1 MVEETIAAGF
11 IQGMVNYAL
20 SLDVSQR
27 HLFEDIEVSMTD
39 LTVQDSRLPLST
51 ASKLWNNAT
60 SLSNDPAFS
69 VHFGE
74 SSACSDMSII
84 GMIGESSP
92 TFGDA
97 LLQILRFSN
106 LGIYRA
112 DKVNKGLRLDVKKG
126 LAKLSSKND
135 NSDFSKMLIE
145 TSFSRMVA
153 GINRTVVG
161 KVKLSQVCFQ
171 HAKPNYVSEYER
183 IFEAPILFS
192 QKENSLSFAEE
203 FLQSPMLNPKPYLH
217 RILTEHALNLLKK
230 TKTAMTTTDRVRRYI
245 YEQLHI
251 GRISVQRCAE
261 TLAISRQTLYRK
273 LQQENTSYKEVLDAT
288 RHALALEYLA
298 QKNKSII
305 EISFL
310 LGFSESSTFNR
321 AFKRWVGKTPG
332 QIKNDIKSQA
342 NSSRKLAID

>member
-20 SLDVSQR
+20 SLGMSQR
-27 HLFEDIEVSMTD
+27 HIFESTDVSMTD
-39 LTVQDSRLPLST
+39 LAVQDSRLSLST

-69 VHFGE
+69 MHFGE
-74 SSACSDMSII
+74 ISACSDMSII

-106 LGIYRA
+106 LGVYRA
-112 DKVNKGLRLDVKKG
+112 DTVNKGLRLDVNNG
-126 LAKLSSKND
+126 LATLSSKSD
-135 NSDFSKMLIE
+135 NSLFSKMLIE
-145 TSFSRMVA
+145 TSFSRMVV
-153 GINRTVVG
+153 GINRTVVD

-171 HAKPNYVSEYER
+171 HSKPQYVSEYER
-183 IFEAPILFS
+183 IFDAPILFS
-192 QKENSLSFAEE
+192 QKENSLSFAEAL
-203 FLQSPMLNPKPYLH
+203 LQSPMVNPKPYLH
-217 RILTEHALNLLKK
+217 EILTEHALNLLEK
-230 TKTAMTTTDRVRRYI
+230 TKPTITTTDQVRRYI
-245 YEQLHI
+245 YEQLHV
-251 GRISVQRCAE
+251 GCISVQRCADA
-261 TLAISRQTLYRK
+261 LAITRQTLYRK
-273 LQQENTSYKEVLDAT
+273 LQQESTSYKNILDTT

-332 QIKNDIKSQA
+332 QIKNDIK
-342 NSSRKLAID
+342 